1 MTRDERV
8 ALFRHDLDALAPE
21 QDAMVL
27 FNLAGDEDAF
37 VQFSHLGPGE
47 PFLCEV
53 SNRSEGT
60 SAHSLS
66 AAQVARL
73 QALGYEIPSPHHQA
87 NPRKDYAGDLGVL
100 AEEVEQVFR
109 TLFGAPEDYDV
120 ESSGVM
126 W

>member
-8 ALFRHDLDALAPE
+8 TLYQRDLEALSPE

-37 VQFSHLGPGE
+37 IQFSHLGPGE

-53 SNRSEGT
+53 SNRSEGW
-60 SAHSLS
+60 SAHSLGRE
-66 AAQVARL
+66 QVAQL
-73 QALGYEIPSPHHQA
+73 QGLGYEIPSPHHQA
-87 NPRKDYAGDLGVL
+87 NPHKNYAGDLGKL
-100 AEEVEQVFR
+100 ADEVEEIFR
-109 TLFGAPEDYDV
+109 GVFGAPDDYNV